1 MLFQGTMITNA
12 SGRLG
17 DTIWSRNR
25 GGPYARAYVV
35 PTDPATSEQLAARN
49 SMNHVV
55 VRWQTVLTAAQRA
68 AWAQFSIA
76 VPRVNRIGERRPI
89 GGFPEYVK
97 ANLLRRYE
105 LTWLGALGLSDVDD
119 PPTNG
124 HGATP
129 LTMPTVAS
137 VSTLDGT
144 VEVHF
149 SEDDPWWNQQA
160 GMYIWGAPAS
170 TLTINWFRGPWTLLS
185 ATGFHGS
192 NPATFGL
199 GYTPASGQRLF
210 FKARVNDEQGQNS
223 TPLYF
228 RYDVP

>member
-35 PTDPATSEQLAARN
+35 PTDPNTSEQQAARN
-49 SMNHVV
+49 SMAHVV
-55 VRWQTVLTAAQRA
+55 NRWQTTLSPAQRT
-68 AWAQFSIA
+68 AWSEYSRGIHR
-76 VPRVNRIGERRPI
+76 PNRIGERRSV

-97 ANLLRRYE
+97 ANFLRRYE
-105 LTWLGALGLSDVDD
+105 LTWLGVLGLPDVDD
-119 PPTNG
+119 PPPKG

-129 LTMPTVAS
+129 LSMPTVAS

-144 VEVHF
+144 VEVTF
-149 SEDDPWWNQQA
+149 NADDPWWSQQA
-160 GMYIWGAPAS
+160 GLYIWGAAAS
-170 TLTINWFRGPWTLLS
+170 TVTINWFRGPWTLLY
-185 ATGFHGS
+185 AGGFHAS

-199 GYTPASGQRLF
+199 GYVPASTNRLF
-210 FKARVNDEQGQNS
+210 FKARVSDEWGQPS
-223 TPLYF
+223 TRAYF